1 MGNLLFSPSGRISH
15 SQLIK
20 GALIVSALLFVIK
33 ALPLVSVPVAGIA
46 AIIGLVLI
54 YCWVALFIKRAHDA
68 GKSGWLSIIPVLLI
82 VLVGMF
88 VIEPL
93 MQGMFAGDEMAA
105 VQNMAAEAAEAGD
118 FGAIM
123 SAATGPE
130 ATALAKAAALP
141 VAAGRFIF
149 SMLVAFLF
157 SLLMK
162 SDPGDNQYGPAT
174 PMG

>member
-33 ALPLVSVPVAGIA
+33 ALPLVSVSIAGII
-46 AIIGLVLI
+46 AIIGLALI

-82 VLVGMF
+82 VGVGLF
-88 VIEPL
+88 VVEPIL
-93 MQGMFAGDEMAA
+93 QRTFAGEEMA
-105 VQNMAAEAAEAGD
+105 AAEAAILAAVEEGGIGGA
-118 FGAIM
+118 FGAA
-123 SAATGPE
+123 SGPE
-130 ATALAKAAALP
+130 AIAAAKAAALP